1 PVAVAASAGGRVRK
15 VPVAVAAALAPVA
28 AAAASIPAGFATARA
43 RATGRLTAANAR
55 RLIAGGSLVIV
66 VAAVAAIV
74 ATLGGGGSGA
84 KSGAHRASARPHAS
98 PPRTIAQVPRS
109 TPVPAAPAPAAA
121 PPTPTS
127 APAARPAPASTP
139 SATSTT
145 PATAPSPAQAPTPA
159 PTPPAAAK
167 ALGPLAQLGAA
178 GAAPGHASP
187 AAASELDLEGH
198 QLLGEGRYPAAVD
211 RLLGALHASGESLTR
226 CTQPTTGSC
235 LTFAY
240 ALYDLGRA
248 LRLSG
253 DAGAAIPI
261 LSRRLRINNQRS
273 VVQHELDL
281 ARGAGA

>member
-1 PVAVAASAGGRVRK
+1 
-15 VPVAVAAALAPVA
+15 
-28 AAAASIPAGFATARA
+28 
-43 RATGRLTAANAR
+43 
-55 RLIAGGSLVIV
+55 
-66 VAAVAAIV
+66 
-74 ATLGGGGSGA
+74 
-84 KSGAHRASARPHAS
+84 
-98 PPRTIAQVPRS
+98 
-109 TPVPAAPAPAAA
+109 
-121 PPTPTS
+121 
-127 APAARPAPASTP
+127 
-139 SATSTT
+139 
-145 PATAPSPAQAPTPA
+145 
-159 PTPPAAAK
+159 
-167 ALGPLAQLGAA
+167 
-178 GAAPGHASP
+178 
-187 AAASELDLEGH
+187 LDLEGH